1 MAFHHVLFIHEVLT
15 FNFNL
20 NQVKDY
26 NIVFYF
32 CCMSE
37 FASGQDVD
45 CKTVRI
51 FAYSSTREQANKRS
65 GMRLKTGSETGERR

>member
-26 NIVFYF
+26 NIVFHF

-37 FASGQDVD
+37 FASGQDEA
-45 CKTVRI
+45 I
-51 FAYSSTREQANKRS
+51 PAF
-65 GMRLKTGSETGERR
+65 